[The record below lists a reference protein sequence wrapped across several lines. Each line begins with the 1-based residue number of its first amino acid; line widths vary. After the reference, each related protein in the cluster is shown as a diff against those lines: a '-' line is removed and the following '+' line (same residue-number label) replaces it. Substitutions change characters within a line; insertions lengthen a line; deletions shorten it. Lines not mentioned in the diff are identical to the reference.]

1 VRASWLVL
9 FLVACGFS
17 KAGSP
22 AQDLSVADL
31 TGVDLA
37 GVDFARVQ
45 PDLAGSTTCRPSP
58 LPCLDPSLVIDVPS
72 EATVQNAFA
81 QAKSGDT
88 VQINGLSL
96 GAGFRVPSGV
106 TLHGCNGAQI
116 VDTISFAGN
125 LGIIE
130 GFLVPG
136 SIVANSTGT
145 YFIRDNRF
153 TQGGP
158 SNLAGVSARANE
170 GIVSATVT
178 ATIERNWFEPRNA
191 AVEGL
196 TAYDTLTHTLNL
208 TIRNNVFYGPVVSI
222 NLDEGGL
229 VGQINAQISFNDFVA
244 GGTGI
249 QLTSVQANTPI
260 RACVFL
266 NSGSSVISDS
276 PYYVSDVYYYGAVSV
291 MGTMPISGSFVNQ
304 DPMFVNWAIGDLHLQ
319 PGSPLLDK
327 IPSGPDVPM
336 DDYYGCPRPFGNGAD
351 VGAVENQN

>member
-1 VRASWLVL
+1 LVL
-9 FLVACGFS
+9 FLVGCGFS
-17 KAGSP
+17 KSGSP
-22 AQDLSVADL
+22 DQDLSVADL

-58 LPCLDPSLVIDVPS
+58 LPCLDPSLVIAVPS
-72 EATVQNAFA
+72 EATVQQAFA
-81 QAKSGDT
+81 QAKSGDI

-96 GAGFRVPSGV
+96 GAGFQVPSGV

-116 VDTISFAGN
+116 VETISFAGN

-136 SIVANSTGT
+136 SIVANTTGT

-153 TQGGP
+153 TEGGA

-178 ATIERNWFEPRNA
+178 ATVERNWFEARNTG
-191 AVEGL
+191 VEGL
-196 TAYDTLTHTLNL
+196 TAYDTLVHTVNL
-208 TIRNNVFYGPVVSI
+208 TIRNNIFFGPGTSI
-222 NLDEGGL
+222 DLDEGGL
-229 VGQINAQISFNDFVA
+229 VGQINAGISFNTFVE
-244 GGTGI
+244 GGTNI
-249 QLTSVQANTPI
+249 KLTSVQANTPI
-260 RACVFL
+260 RACIFFNTGFAV
-266 NSGSSVISDS
+266 VSDS
-276 PYYVSDVYYYGAVSV
+276 PYFLENDYYWGAVTNN
-291 MGTMPISGSFVNQ
+291 GTMPISGTFMNA
-304 DPMFVNWAIGDLHLQ
+304 DPMFVDWPLDDLHLS